1 MASTL
6 IQRTPSG
13 GNRKKWTWSAWI
25 KFSAVPSANTY
36 LWSGYSGSNNT
47 GYLSAYFDNDS
58 QLNIGAWTVVFFN
71 TKRAFR
77 DVNAWYHIVIV
88 MDTAQATAANRLK
101 LYINGVEETVFD
113 SDNRSSISQDSDMGY
128 NSNGVHTIGGYQSS
142 GSAYVRF
149 DGIMSHVH
157 FTDGYAYT
165 PSAFG
170 ETDATTGEW
179 KINTTPSVSYGTTG
193 YWIFKDNAGITDQS
207 PNSNNWTATG
217 TLTPTQDNPSNVF
230 ATLNPLIV
238 PTSNAPTFSFGNTK
252 VATMNADPGH
262 FGGASTLGASS
273 GKWYFEV
280 KLSATTST
288 NAFFIGVSYDPF
300 EMARQGTT
308 ASAQYA
314 APTYLYYGYNG
325 NKFNNGSNSSYG
337 NSYTVGDIIGVALD
351 LDNHKLY
358 FHKNGTYQN
367 SGVPTS
373 GSTGTGSAFD
383 LTTGETYFLVLS
395 DGGGAVCTFE
405 CNFGNGYFGT
415 TAVSSAG
422 TNASNNGIFEYD
434 VPAGYTA
441 LSTKGL
447 NL

>member
-47 GYLSAYFDNDS
+47 GYLSAYFDNNS
-58 QLNIGAWTVVFFN
+58 QLNIGAWTVVYFN
-71 TKRAFR
+71 TTRAFR
-77 DVNAWYHIVIV
+77 DINAWYHIVIV

-101 LYINGVEETVFD
+101 LYVNGVEETAFD
-113 SDNRSSISQDSDMGY
+113 SDSRSSISQDSDMGY

-170 ETDATTGEW
+170 ETDAITGEW
-179 KINTTPSVSYGTTG
+179 KINTSPSVSYGTTG

-217 TLTPTQDNPSNVF
+217 TLTPTKDCPSNVF
-230 ATLNPLIV
+230 ATWNILDNYYASATL
-238 PTSNAPTFSFGNTK
+238 TNGNTK
-252 VATMNADPGH
+252 VATNSSAYS
-262 FGGASTLGASS
+262 ATLTSLGASS
-273 GKWYFEV
+273 GKYYAEF
-280 KLSATTST
+280 KLIDKGSGYCQIGIKGKQPTATSD
-288 NAFFIGVSYDPF
+288 GVGAGSDGLAY
-300 EMARQGTT
+300 Q
-308 ASAQYA
+308 
-314 APTYLYYGYNG
+314 LNG
-325 NKFNNGSNSSYG
+325 NKLLNGSSSSYG
-337 NSYTVGDIIGVALD
+337 TSYDNNDIIGIAMD
-351 LDNHKLY
+351 LDNNRL
-358 FHKNGTYQN
+358 FFSKNGTFQD
-367 SGVPTS
+367 SGDPTS
-373 GSTGTGSAFD
+373 STGAITIPTSSSGF
-383 LTTGETYFLVLS
+383 YFMGIS
-395 DGGGAVCTFE
+395 DEHNNGTNTWEA
-405 CNFGNGYFGT
+405 NFGNGYFGT

-422 TNASNNGIFEYD
+422 TNASGNGIFEYD
-434 VPAGYTA
+434 VPTGYTA

-447 NL
+447 NE

>member
-1 MASTL
+1 MASTIL
-6 IQRTPSG
+6 QRTLGTPT
-13 GNRKKWTWSAWI
+13 NRKKFTTSMWLKKCFNGSEKHFFGMGTSGG
-25 KFSAVPSANTY
+25 Y
-36 LWSGYSGSNNT
+36 LDFRFASTGELELYHYNSGYQFRLT
-47 GYLSAYFDNDS
+47 
-58 QLNIGAWTVVFFN
+58 T
-71 TKRAFR
+71 TRKFR
-77 DVNAWYHIVIV
+77 DTNAWYHLVFTI
-88 MDTAQATAANRLK
+88 DTTLATADDRFK
-101 LYINGVEETVFD
+101 VYVNGVQETVFT
-113 SDNRSSISQDSDMGY
+113 NRTNPSQDYDIPANVSGNTISVGNY
-128 NSNGVHTIGGYQSS
+128 GTNTSNS
-142 GSAYVRF
+142 F
-149 DGIMSHVH
+149 DGLISHVH
-157 FTDGYAYT
+157 FSDGYTYDPT
-165 PSAFG
+165 PFG

-179 KINTTPSVSYGTTG
+179 KIKTSVSGVTYGTNG
-193 YWIFKDNAGITDQS
+193 FWWLKDTIATTDHS
-207 PNSNNWTATG
+207 SNSNTFSVVSG
-217 TLTPTQDNPSNVF
+217 TLTQTADCPSNVF

-383 LTTGETYFLVLS
+383 LTTGETYFPVLS

-422 TNASNNGIFEYD
+422 TNASNIGIFEYD
-434 VPAGYTA
+434 VPTGYTA

-447 NL
+447 NE

>member
-47 GYLSAYFDNDS
+47 GYLSAYFDNNS
-58 QLNIGAWTVVFFN
+58 QLNIGAWTVVYFN
-71 TKRAFR
+71 TTRAFR
-77 DVNAWYHIVIV
+77 DINAWYHIVIV

-101 LYINGVEETVFD
+101 LYVNGVEETAFD
-113 SDNRSSISQDSDMGY
+113 SDSRSSISQDSDMGY

-179 KINTTPSVSYGTTG
+179 KINTSPSVSYGTTG

-217 TLTPTQDNPSNVF
+217 TLTPTKDCPSNVF
-230 ATLNPLIV
+230 ATWNILDNYYASATL
-238 PTSNAPTFSFGNTK
+238 TNGNTK
-252 VATMNADPGH
+252 VATNSSAYS
-262 FGGASTLGASS
+262 ATLTSLGASS
-273 GKWYFEV
+273 GKYYAEF
-280 KLSATTST
+280 KLIDKGSGYCQIGIKGKQPTATSD
-288 NAFFIGVSYDPF
+288 GVGAGSDGLAY
-300 EMARQGTT
+300 Q
-308 ASAQYA
+308 
-314 APTYLYYGYNG
+314 LNG
-325 NKFNNGSNSSYG
+325 NKLLNGSSSSYG
-337 NSYTVGDIIGVALD
+337 TSYDNNDIIGIAMD
-351 LDNHKLY
+351 LDNNRL
-358 FHKNGTYQN
+358 FFSKNGTFQD
-367 SGVPTS
+367 SGDPTS
-373 GSTGTGSAFD
+373 STGAITIPTSSSGF
-383 LTTGETYFLVLS
+383 YFMGIS
-395 DGGGAVCTFE
+395 DEHNNGTNTWEA
-405 CNFGNGYFGT
+405 NFGNGYFGT

-422 TNASNNGIFEYD
+422 TNASGNGIFEYD
-434 VPAGYTA
+434 VPTGYTA

-447 NL
+447 NE

>member
-47 GYLSAYFDNDS
+47 GYLSAYFDNNS
-58 QLNIGAWTVVFFN
+58 QLNIGAWTVVYFN
-71 TKRAFR
+71 TTKAFR
-77 DVNAWYHIVIV
+77 DINAWYHIVIV

-101 LYINGVEETVFD
+101 LYVNGVEETAFD
-113 SDNRSSISQDSDMGY
+113 SDSRSSISQDSDMGY

-170 ETDATTGEW
+170 ETDAITGEW
-179 KINTTPSVSYGTTG
+179 KINTSPSVSYGTTG

-217 TLTPTQDNPSNVF
+217 TLTPTKDCPSNVF
-230 ATLNPLIV
+230 ATWNILDNYYASATL
-238 PTSNAPTFSFGNTK
+238 TNGNTK
-252 VATMNADPGH
+252 VATNSSAYS
-262 FGGASTLGASS
+262 ATLTSLGASS
-273 GKWYFEV
+273 GKYYAEF
-280 KLSATTST
+280 KLIDKGSGYCQIGIKGKQPTATSD
-288 NAFFIGVSYDPF
+288 GVGAGSDGLAY
-300 EMARQGTT
+300 Q
-308 ASAQYA
+308 
-314 APTYLYYGYNG
+314 LNG
-325 NKFNNGSNSSYG
+325 NKLLNGSSSSYG
-337 NSYTVGDIIGVALD
+337 TSYDNNDIIGIAMD
-351 LDNHKLY
+351 LDNNRL
-358 FHKNGTYQN
+358 FFSKNGTFQD
-367 SGVPTS
+367 SGDPTS
-373 GSTGTGSAFD
+373 STGAITIPTSSSGF
-383 LTTGETYFLVLS
+383 YFMGIS
-395 DGGGAVCTFE
+395 DEHNNGTNTWEA
-405 CNFGNGYFGT
+405 NFGNGYFGT

-422 TNASNNGIFEYD
+422 TNASGNGIFEYD
-434 VPAGYTA
+434 VPTGYTA